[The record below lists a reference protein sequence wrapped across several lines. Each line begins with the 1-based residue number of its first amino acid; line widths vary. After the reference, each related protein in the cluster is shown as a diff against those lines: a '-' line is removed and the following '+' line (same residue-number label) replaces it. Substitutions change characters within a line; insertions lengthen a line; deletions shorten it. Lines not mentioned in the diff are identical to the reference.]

1 MRRARRAAG
10 AGGPREARRPG
21 EWVARQGW
29 LVWALLIVL
38 GGVLPL
44 AQMFG
49 WEESDTLSLVSSA
62 THAVEYAVMAILF
75 AVAWRWRVPGST
87 GLLPAA
93 ALSMALGLVVEL
105 IQGLL
110 SYRDF
115 SIADLAVN
123 AAGIAVGLLLLVVAR
138 RLREASGW
146 SRRR

>member
-44 AQMFG
+44 AQKFG
-49 WEESDTLSLVSSA
+49 WEESETLSLVSSA

-93 ALSMALGLVVEL
+93 ALSMALGLIVEL

>member
-49 WEESDTLSLVSSA
+49 WEESETLSLVSSA
-62 THAVEYAVMAILF
+62 THAVEYVVMAILF

-93 ALSMALGLVVEL
+93 ALSMALGLIVEL

-115 SIADLAVN
+115 SIGDLAVN

>member
-1 MRRARRAAG
+1 MRRAQRAAG

-29 LVWALLIVL
+29 LVGALLIVL

-93 ALSMALGLVVEL
+93 ALSMALGLIVEL

>member
-1 MRRARRAAG
+1 
-10 AGGPREARRPG
+10 
-21 EWVARQGW
+21 
-29 LVWALLIVL
+29 VWALLIVL

-49 WEESDTLSLVSSA
+49 WEESETLSLVSSA

>member
-1 MRRARRAAG
+1 VRRARRAAG

-49 WEESDTLSLVSSA
+49 WEESETLSLVSSA

>member
-1 MRRARRAAG
+1 VRRARRAAG

-49 WEESDTLSLVSSA
+49 WEESETLSLVSSA
-62 THAVEYAVMAILF
+62 THAVEYVVMAILF

-93 ALSMALGLVVEL
+93 ALSMALGLIVEL

-115 SIADLAVN
+115 SIGDLAVN

>member
-49 WEESDTLSLVSSA
+49 WEESETLSLVSSA